1 VPSRRALAAV
11 VAVAVGILAAGC
23 GSSSGSGSGS
33 TTAAGAATTAA
44 GASTT
49 APPTTAAPA
58 ATTVDTA
65 PPPQG
70 PNAVLDGS
78 PIGDIQ
84 CEAQE
89 EVALHIHA
97 GLAIVLDGKRV
108 TIPAN
113 VGINVDQQCLYWL
126 HTHVDKGVIH
136 VESPTTQEQFT
147 LGQFFQVWG
156 FPLSQA
162 QVLDFHGALRA
173 WVNGKPFSGDPATIP
188 LRDLETIVI
197 SNDDLTGHLPA
208 VDFAEIEPA

>member
-1 VPSRRALAAV
+1 VPNARAALLA
-11 VAVAVGILAAGC
+11 GLAAGVLAAC
-23 GSSSGSGSGS
+23 GSSSASGTTATGATAAAPATS
-33 TTAAGAATTAA
+33 TTAATAATSTA
-44 GASTT
+44 
-49 APPTTAAPA
+49 
-58 ATTVDTA
+58 VDTA

-89 EVALHIHA
+89 EAALHIHA
-97 GLAIVLDGKRV
+97 GLAIVLDGQRV

-113 VGINVDQQCLYWL
+113 IGINVDQQCLYWL

-147 LGQFFQVWG
+147 LGQFAQVWG
-156 FPLSQA
+156 YPLSRT
-162 QVLDFHGALRA
+162 QVLDFKGTLHA
-173 WVNGKPFSGDPATIP
+173 WVNGTPFTGDPATIP

-197 SNDDLTGHLPA
+197 SDDDLTGHLPA